1 MNTKIFNPKQ
11 WLTSPSKPQSSHTTN
26 LDEIETIT
34 QRIEHKQVDIAPTY
48 AQWRDLGFALS
59 SEPGES
65 GRAYYHRLSSFYPNY
80 SQQET
85 DDQYDRC
92 LRSHGTGI
100 TIKTFYQMAKDSN
113 VSISTKQTAQ
123 TIKSSQLSKS
133 SPDNI
138 DNTDKM
144 ITTHTEENL
153 PTFSNKVAPQL
164 PQILQKIVEVADNEK
179 DADILILGALTAFS
193 SCLTKIEGIYDKRIV
208 YPNLFTFIT
217 ARASSG
223 KGRLTL
229 CRNLID
235 PVHNQLRNLN
245 IAEREEY
252 KNKMNEYNAAKNKKS
267 LQKPEEPPLRMLL
280 IPANSSATAVYQ
292 TLNEN
297 NGIGLIFE
305 TEGDTLANTFNSDY
319 GNYSDGFRKAFHH
332 EAISYIRRKDKE
344 YVSIANPCL
353 STLLTGTPQQV
364 RTLIKDAENGLFS
377 RFLFYYLNAKTE
389 WHNVFSSTGNI
400 ALDDHFRALG
410 EEFYS
415 LYQLLQPMKAVRV
428 EMTPSQQS
436 KFNNYFSS
444 VQTSQMNTHGEYI
457 IASVR
462 RLGLSAFRIILIL
475 SALRIL
481 ETGEIPT
488 KLTCTD
494 EDFTTALT
502 ICSTLMVHTGK
513 IFSTLPQV
521 EENSMVQVSSSR
533 QQQFLN
539 ALPENATFTRQIYLQ
554 AAETLGVPV
563 PSADRYINRWVSSG
577 VIVKI
582 GHGEFRRG

>member
-59 SEPGES
+59 SELGES

-133 SPDNI
+133 SPDNF

-332 EAISYIRRKDKE
+332 ESISYIRRKDKE

-444 VQTSQMNTHGEYI
+444 VQTSQMNAHGEYI

-494 EDFTTALT
+494 EDFITALT

-521 EENSMVQVSSSR
+521 EESSSVQISSSR
-533 QQQFLN
+533 QQQFFN
-539 ALPENATFTRQIYLQ
+539 ALPEDATFTRQIYLQ
-554 AAETLGVPV
+554 AAKALGIPV
-563 PSADRYINRWVSSG
+563 PSADRYINRWISSG
-577 VIVKI
+577 VIEKV

>member
-1 MNTKIFNPKQ
+1 
-11 WLTSPSKPQSSHTTN
+11 
-26 LDEIETIT
+26 
-34 QRIEHKQVDIAPTY
+34 
-48 AQWRDLGFALS
+48 
-59 SEPGES
+59 
-65 GRAYYHRLSSFYPNY
+65 
-80 SQQET
+80 
-85 DDQYDRC
+85 
-92 LRSHGTGI
+92 
-100 TIKTFYQMAKDSN
+100 
-113 VSISTKQTAQ
+113 
-123 TIKSSQLSKS
+123 
-133 SPDNI
+133 
-138 DNTDKM
+138 
-144 ITTHTEENL
+144 
-153 PTFSNKVAPQL
+153 
-164 PQILQKIVEVADNEK
+164 
-179 DADILILGALTAFS
+179 
-193 SCLTKIEGIYDKRIV
+193 
-208 YPNLFTFIT
+208 
-217 ARASSG
+217 
-223 KGRLTL
+223 
-229 CRNLID
+229 
-235 PVHNQLRNLN
+235 
-245 IAEREEY
+245 
-252 KNKMNEYNAAKNKKS
+252 
-267 LQKPEEPPLRMLL
+267 MLL

-332 EAISYIRRKDKE
+332 ESISYIRRKDKE

-377 RFLFYYLNAKTE
+377 RFLFYYLNAKTQ
-389 WHNVFSSTGNI
+389 WHNVFSSAGNI
-400 ALDDHFRALG
+400 ALDDHFRTLG

-415 LYQLLQPMKAVRV
+415 LYQLLQPIGPIRV
-428 EMTPSQQS
+428 EMTPSQQTQ
-436 KFNNYFSS
+436 FNNYFSS

-457 IASVR
+457 IASVH

-521 EENSMVQVSSSR
+521 EESSSVQISSSR
-533 QQQFLN
+533 QQQFFN
-539 ALPENATFTRQIYLQ
+539 ALPEDSTFTRQTYLQ
-554 AAETLGVPV
+554 AAEALGIPV
-563 PSADRYINRWVSSG
+563 PSADRYINRWVNSG
-577 VIVKI
+577 VLEKV

>member
-11 WLTSPSKPQSSHTTN
+11 WLTSPSKPQPSQTVNS
-26 LDEIETIT
+26 DDIETIT

-59 SEPGES
+59 SELGES
-65 GRAYYHRLSSFYPNY
+65 GRTYYHRLSSFYPNY

-193 SCLTKIEGIYDKRIV
+193 SCLTKIEGIYDRRTV
-208 YPNLFTFIT
+208 RPNLFTFIT

-235 PVHNQLRNLN
+235 PIHNQLRNLN

-252 KNKMNEYNAAKNKKS
+252 KAKMNEYNAAKNKKA
-267 LQKPEEPPLRMLL
+267 LQKPEEPPLRLLL

-332 EAISYIRRKDKE
+332 ESISYIRRKDKE
-344 YVSIANPCL
+344 YVSIPNPCL

-389 WHNVFSSTGNI
+389 WHNVFSNNSNI
-400 ALDDHFRALG
+400 ALDDHFRTLG
-410 EEFYS
+410 EEFHA
-415 LYQLLQPMKAVRV
+415 LYQLLQPINPIRV
-428 EMTPSQQS
+428 EMTPVQQT
-436 KFNNYFSS
+436 KFNNYFST

-488 KLTCTD
+488 KLICTD

-502 ICSTLMVHTGK
+502 ICNTLMVHTGK

-521 EENSMVQVSSSR
+521 EETPSGPLSSSR
-533 QQQFLN
+533 QQQFLTS
-539 ALPENATFTRQIYLQ
+539 LPEDHTFNRQDYLQ
-554 AAETLGVPV
+554 LAASLNIPV
-563 PSADRYINRWVSSG
+563 PSADRYIKRCIADG
-577 VIVKI
+577 LIEKI